1 MPLITKSEI
10 RKHRQISKSVKDI
23 TINQYIDDA
32 QITDLCPLLGEQFYF
47 SILANPSNYED
58 LLNETEY
65 QYNGATI
72 KMAGL
77 KKVLSLFAYARYILH
92 GTQTDTPFGYVEK
105 QYQDSTPVSR
115 PNRKEIY
122 KSNQQTAMQYWEQ
135 VKAYLNRNATDYPFW
150 NSGCSKTKRTFRLNK
165 ISR

>member
-23 TINQYIDDA
+23 TINQYIEDA
-32 QITDLCPLLGEQFYF
+32 QVTDLCPLLGEQFYF

-65 QYNGATI
+65 QYNGITI

-92 GTQTDTPFGYVEK
+92 GTQTDTPFGYLEK

-135 VKAYLNRNATDYPFW
+135 VKTYLNRNTDSYPHW
-150 NSGCSKTKRTFRLNK
+150 NSGCSKTKRTFRFNK